1 MLSSWFGLE
10 PIPICSIDPA
20 PFSGWGQES
29 RSIPRWRNSGCPVG
43 GRGGA
48 STSSCHP
55 DPPPDHLRDL
65 RNPRT
70 GPVGREK
77 RDNRTRAALRSLE
90 ITRGVPP
97 GFRPGSGRH
106 FVPTSSSWLNLVV
119 SELTQRQLKRLAVH
133 SVGQLVHAITAY
145 IDDRNRAPKPFVWT
159 ATVQGILAKINPC
172 QHRF

>member
-77 RDNRTRAALRSLE
+77 RDKWRESEPPASANA
-90 ITRGVPP
+90 GVST
-97 GFRPGSGRH
+97 GC
-106 FVPTSSSWLNLVV
+106 
-119 SELTQRQLKRLAVH
+119 AV
-133 SVGQLVHAITAY
+133 A
-145 IDDRNRAPKPFVWT
+145 
-159 ATVQGILAKINPC
+159 
-172 QHRF
+172 